1 MEFGFHTLLY
11 LEKNFCFAN
20 LIFLGSAMPPNTTKD
35 RDWDLQDFLNLT
47 PTEVSPRHN
56 ELLLGSPDPDLTNI
70 GTEDEIESVTERP
83 EGQRTTTAS
92 VGAEKEDQPFT
103 RKRRMT
109 ATNGRNIG
117 TEEEKEN
124 VSGRHQEDQ
133 GTTVE
138 EDTQQPR
145 TRKRRRTATD
155 CRVEWRLG
163 ISSEKAA
170 IIENENQI
178 TKEEMSIRERYGELK
193 GVARVNEMDQDYKDR
208 KNFKDIFKNVKKDL
222 LDAKREITKV
232 IVKEKQQQALKVRKN
247 KKRKE
252 DGTFDIAEI
261 TKQTL
266 AEDIRVSL
274 ENCFCSKLYLNKL
287 QAYKNSQVRYLTR
300 LQTLISILADGISR
314 TCRNKDYLYDILGS
328 LRQVQGFIKINTS
341 DEITF
346 MDMNQKKVNY
356 NLDLLD
362 IV

>member
-1 MEFGFHTLLY
+1 ML
-11 LEKNFCFAN
+11 N
-20 LIFLGSAMPPNTTKD
+20 NTTKD

-70 GTEDEIESVTERP
+70 GTEDEIDSVTERP

-92 VGAEKEDQPFT
+92 VGADQEDQPIT
-103 RKRRMT
+103 RKRRRT
-109 ATNGRNIG
+109 ATIGNIG

-124 VSGRHQEDQ
+124 VSKHHQEDQ
-133 GTTVE
+133 GKPVE
-138 EDTQQPR
+138 EDALQPR

-222 LDAKREITKV
+222 LDAKREVTTV
-232 IVKEKQQQALKVRKN
+232 IVKEKQQQALKVRKVN
-247 KKRKE
+247 KRKD
-252 DGTFDIAEI
+252 DGAFDVDEI

-266 AEDIRVSL
+266 VEDIRVSL

-287 QAYKNSQVRYLTR
+287 EAYKNSQVRYLTR
-300 LQTLISILADGISR
+300 LQKLISILTDGISR
-314 TCRNKDYLYDILGS
+314 TCRNKDDIYDILGS
-328 LRQVQGFIKINTS
+328 LRQVQGGG
-341 DEITF
+341 EITF
-346 MDMNQKKVNY
+346 TDMNQKKV
-356 NLDLLD
+356 
-362 IV
+362 ITI